1 MPTEEATSYG
11 AIPRGDAEDNADFD
25 ETNLSYLKQSS
36 FSWNRFCRATVPIII
51 ALLIMGGFAF
61 GMGHG
66 FGNLYGPPK
75 SSGDNSIK
83 NKENWYSSDDT
94 SSSASIASNSAATK
108 SSAGAEC
115 AANSKCNALG
125 LIGDC
130 CPHDGVML
138 GCCD

>member
-1 MPTEEATSYG
+1 MSSIQWVIFVFSSLLACFLRLRY
-11 AIPRGDAEDNADFD
+11 FVM
-25 ETNLSYLKQSS
+25 LS
-36 FSWNRFCRATVPIII
+36 NNVPCS
-51 ALLIMGGFAF
+51 
-61 GMGHG
+61 

>member
-61 GMGHG
+61 
-66 FGNLYGPPK
+66 
-75 SSGDNSIK
+75 
-83 NKENWYSSDDT
+83 
-94 SSSASIASNSAATK
+94 SSS
-108 SSAGAEC
+108 SSKQVQLAVRMEGGSWQDLGFLLHLACC
-115 AANSKCNALG
+115 A
-125 LIGDC
+125 
-130 CPHDGVML
+130 HVFRE
-138 GCCD
+138 